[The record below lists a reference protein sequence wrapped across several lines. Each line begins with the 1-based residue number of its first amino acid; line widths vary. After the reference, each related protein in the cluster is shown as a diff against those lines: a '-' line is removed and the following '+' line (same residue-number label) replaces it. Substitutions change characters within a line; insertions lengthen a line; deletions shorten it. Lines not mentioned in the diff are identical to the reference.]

1 MILPNRKVLA
11 VVCWMMCVTL
21 TMSQGS
27 PPVPSLSYGYGVNES
42 NIQLYTK
49 VVFKCEVTYNALF
62 PITLYIGKLESPSQS
77 PETTKPWAASDV
89 IKYSTTIVFTVIPQP
104 TTEGDVVCWYNSTR
118 NGQTSGFSNPLK
130 LVISSLPPPKVSL
143 HPKLFAFGGNY
154 TVYCDSTADMAT
166 NFSMSLYYRN
176 LPVTPNTTL
185 ISLGS
190 VNLTGNKN
198 RIVLTQKNVN
208 FKVEFVC
215 TMEMLYKGKL
225 LRSPLSNFEEA
236 IPEELSIQLQSE
248 GRARSCLGN
257 LYIKLRDNWK
267 GVCQEDIT
275 TASSSET
282 AAATALVACR
292 ELGCG
297 HVIGWKRVADSFM
310 SGPSTGGVRCNGS
323 ENKIRD
329 CPMDDFTYCIKNAL
343 QIVCSDALP
352 PPKLSVIGHGPVS
365 KLYVNDKQS
374 VDISCSFNSPFLTSY
389 DTTDMVFRHNGVVLR
404 DPYTRPNSSS
414 VLTIYYPVP
423 EGEYDCLFKLDRT
436 FLSQPSNPVFI
447 YIYNP
452 PDPVPIV
459 AGVLTTVFGAAIL
472 LYLCVFRAT
481 KVIESNETAPS
492 SCDPEAT
499 NTHTTQPESN
509 LNHLPQQL

>member
-1 MILPNRKVLA
+1 MILPNQRVLA
-11 VVCWMMCVTL
+11 VVCWMMCVRL

-27 PPVPSLSYGYGVNES
+27 HPVPTLSYGYRVNES
-42 NIQLYTK
+42 DIQLYTK
-49 VVFKCEVTYNALF
+49 VVFECAVKYNALF
-62 PITLYIGKLESPSQS
+62 PINIYIGKLESPSQS
-77 PETTKPWAASDV
+77 PETTEPWEASDG
-89 IKYSTTIVFTVIPQP
+89 IYFSKTIIFTVITQP
-104 TTEGDVVCWYNSTR
+104 ATEGDVVCWYKSTR

-130 LVISSLPPPKVSL
+130 LVISSLPPPKVTL

-154 TVYCDSTADMAT
+154 SVYCDSTADKAT
-166 NFSMSLYYRN
+166 NFSMSLYYRY

-185 ISLGS
+185 TSLGS
-190 VNLTGNKN
+190 VNLTGNHN
-198 RIVLTQKNVN
+198 RIILTQTNVN
-208 FKVEFVC
+208 FQAEFVC
-215 TMEMLYKGKL
+215 TMEMLYKGKV

-236 IPEELSIQLQSE
+236 IPEELSIQLQSK
-248 GRARSCLGN
+248 GRAGGCLGN
-257 LYIKLRDNWK
+257 LYIKLRDKWT

-275 TASSSET
+275 TASSE
-282 AAATALVACR
+282 AAAASTAEVACR

-297 HVIGWKRVADSFM
+297 HVIGWRRVDDSYM
-310 SGPSTGGVRCNGS
+310 GGPSTGGVRCNGS

-329 CPMDDFTYCIKNAL
+329 CPMDDFQYCIKYTL
-343 QIVCSDALP
+343 RIVCSDALP
-352 PPKLSVIGHGPVS
+352 PPKLSVIGYGPVS

-414 VLTIYYPVP
+414 LLTIYATVA
-423 EGEYDCLFKLDRT
+423 EGEYDCVFKLDRT

-452 PDPVPIV
+452 PDAAPIV
-459 AGVLTTVFGAAIL
+459 AGVLTTVVGAAIL

-481 KVIESNETAPS
+481 QVIESNETAPS
-492 SCDPEAT
+492 ACDPEAT
-499 NTHTTQPESN
+499 NTHTTKPESN